1 MNSISKNKSNTME
14 SVSTPNGVKRIK
26 TAFSD
31 WDPKS
36 PKLKKNQTDTRSTKQ
51 SNMFFYDEEEER
63 FQLST
68 GNYSART
75 VPEENGFAVYKT
87 RNAVNPEREKETY
100 SALLKEK

>member
-1 MNSISKNKSNTME
+1 
-14 SVSTPNGVKRIK
+14 
-26 TAFSD
+26 
-31 WDPKS
+31 
-36 PKLKKNQTDTRSTKQ
+36 
-51 SNMFFYDEEEER
+51 MFFYDEEEER

-100 SALLKEK
+100 TALLKEK